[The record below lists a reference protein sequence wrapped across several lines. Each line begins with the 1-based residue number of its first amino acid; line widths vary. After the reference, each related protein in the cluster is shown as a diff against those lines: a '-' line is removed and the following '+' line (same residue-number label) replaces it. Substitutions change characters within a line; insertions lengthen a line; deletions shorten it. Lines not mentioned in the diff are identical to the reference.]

1 MAYGIKITGNDG
13 TNDFTVLDTG
23 ESSIVDQV
31 VATGSGTSVDVDL
44 AAYGGSGGT
53 KTLFFQP
60 KSGVTVAKKSGST
73 YSFKLLSITED
84 GSRNVIEV
92 TEASTSCSWVLVRD
106 LASSPINSSM
116 GDYGFQVFNS
126 DGGIM
131 VDTKRINANESFRLK
146 GISSI
151 RSIGGDYLSTSA
163 TIITNADDYYVN
175 AEGTYSD
182 NNSTTGEFHGYA
194 LLGSVGIKILRHSQV
209 SWSEG
214 DGSGSGRGGFNI
226 TRYLPNFK
234 PIKFGEL
241 R

>member
-13 TNDFTVLDTG
+13 TSDFTVLDTG

-31 VATGSGTSVDVDL
+31 VATGSGTSVNVDL
-44 AAYGGSGGT
+44 AAYGGAGGT
-53 KTLFFQP
+53 KTLYFRP
-60 KSGVTVAKKSGST
+60 TSKVCVASLSGST
-73 YSFKLLSITED
+73 YTFKELTITED
-84 GSRNVIEV
+84 GNAKVIEV
-92 TEASTSCSWVLVRD
+92 SESSVSLSWVLVRD
-106 LASSPINSSM
+106 LATSPINSSM
-116 GDYGFQVFNS
+116 GNYGFQVFNS

-131 VDTKRINANESFRLK
+131 VDSKRINANESFRLK

-151 RSIGGDYLSTSA
+151 RSIGGDYLTTAA
-163 TIITNADDYYVN
+163 TIATNADDYYVN

-182 NNSTTGEFHGYA
+182 NNSTTGDFQGYA
-194 LLGSVGIKILRHSQV
+194 LLGSVGSKVLRHSQV
-209 SWSEG
+209 NWSEG
-214 DGSGSGRGGFNI
+214 SGGGGRGGSNI

>member
-23 ESSIVDQV
+23 ESSIIDQV
-31 VATGSGTSVDVDL
+31 VATGSGTSVNVDL

-53 KTLFFQP
+53 KTLFFRP
-60 KSGVTVAKKSGST
+60 TSGVTVAELSGST
-73 YSFKLLSITED
+73 YSFKRLTITED
-84 GSRNVIEV
+84 GNTNVIEV
-92 TEASTSCSWVLVRD
+92 SEASTSCSWVLVRD
-106 LASSPINSSM
+106 LATSPINSSM

-126 DGGIM
+126 DGSIM

-146 GISSI
+146 GLSGI
-151 RSIGGDYLSTSA
+151 RSIGGDYLTAAA
-163 TIITNADDYYVN
+163 TVATDADEYYVN
-175 AEGTYSD
+175 ATGTYSD
-182 NNSTTGEFHGYA
+182 NTSTSGQFHGYA
-194 LLGSVGIKILRHSQV
+194 LVGSVGSKILRHSQV

-214 DGSGSGRGGFNI
+214 DGGGGRGGINI

>member
-31 VATGSGTSVDVDL
+31 VATGTGTSVNVDL

-53 KTLFFQP
+53 KTLFFRP
-60 KSGVTVAKKSGST
+60 KSGVTVAEKSGST
-73 YSFKLLSITED
+73 YSFKLLTITED
-84 GSRNVIEV
+84 SNSKVTEV
-92 TEASTSCSWVLVRD
+92 TEASTSCQWVLVRD

-126 DGGIM
+126 DDSIM
-131 VDTKRINANESFRLK
+131 VDSKRINANESFRLK
-146 GISSI
+146 GISSV
-151 RSIGGDYLSTSA
+151 RSIGGDYLSTNA
-163 TIITNADDYYVN
+163 TIATNADNYYVT

-182 NNSTTGEFHGYA
+182 NNSTTGDFHGYA
-194 LLGSVGIKILRHSQV
+194 LVGSVGSKILRHSQV
-209 SWSEG
+209 NWSEG
-214 DGSGSGRGGFNI
+214 SGGGGGRGGTNI

-234 PIKFGEL
+234 PIRFGEL